1 MEDMKRLYEN
11 KIELLSNDLIGCICK
26 LDGDIEKIGA
36 GRIAGY
42 TFTYEGQEVFS
53 IMYYDSYKYKITVYD
68 KYTNGYKVL
77 NVNPDN
83 SNISEVYDIMERK
96 YEEHKEYNSLIEPV
110 NTMISILASYTNK

>member
-1 MEDMKRLYEN
+1 MEDMKKLYEN
-11 KIELLSNDLIGCICK
+11 KIELLSNELTVCLCK

-36 GRIAGY
+36 GTIAGY
-42 TFTYEGQEVFS
+42 TFTYEGQQVFS

-96 YEEHKEYNSLIEPV
+96 YEEHKEYNDLIESV

>member
-1 MEDMKRLYEN
+1 MEDMKKLYEN
-11 KIELLSNDLIGCICK
+11 KVKLLSNELTACLCK
-26 LDGDIEKIGA
+26 LDGEIEKIGA
-36 GRIAGY
+36 GIIAGY

-68 KYTNGYKVL
+68 KYTNGYKIL

-96 YEEHKEYNSLIEPV
+96 YEEHKEYSNLIEPI
-110 NTMISILASYTNK
+110 NDMISILASYTNK